1 MSDLLVKPNV
11 STKKEN
17 DPLYHTDI
25 NEITGSLGR
34 TVDEVNKRMLSECN
48 INIEE
53 LNNDFKKS
61 LTLSEAISKVRPT
74 RRIPGMIIKFLSSEK
89 NGWVEYQYT
98 STERSDEKWN
108 NLNNWQELNTTAII
122 DGGTF

>member
-1 MSDLLVKPNV
+1 MSDLLAKPNV

-61 LTLSEAISKVRPT
+61 LTLSEAISKVRPN

-89 NGWVEYQYT
+89 KTWVEYQYT

-108 NLNNWQELNTTAII
+108 NLNNWQELNTTAVI